1 MRVCFASFGDDAT
14 LVARDCVHAS
24 DSLPRAAAVGVV
36 MVVLVWKVL
45 AELAAGPSLRPN
57 PRASGKVARRTCS
70 TVVLL
75 WPAIN
80 NENSR

>member
-24 DSLPRAAAVGVV
+24 DSLPRVVVGVGV
-36 MVVLVWKVL
+36 LVLVWKVL

-57 PRASGKVARRTCS
+57 PPRQWQSCAPHLFDRRPP
-70 TVVLL
+70 
-75 WPAIN
+75 PAGDK
-80 NENSR
+80 